1 MAAGPLACVSS
12 DSEQARSAHASLATR
27 HDFAAPRDA
36 NAIVALL
43 PHTTTIEL
51 EILAG

>member
-12 DSEQARSAHASLATR
+12 DSKRACPARAPLATR
-27 HDFAAPRDA
+27 CDFAAPKDA